1 MLLISDKLY
10 LLLKIVHEKL
20 VNKKYFANFADQIKN
35 LMILDYVLDTRI
47 SIKA

>member
-20 VNKKYFANFADQIKN
+20 VNKKYFANFADQNKKLNHIR
-35 LMILDYVLDTRI
+35 LCIGH
-47 SIKA
+47 

>member
-10 LLLKIVHEKL
+10 VLLKIVREKL
-20 VNKKYFANFADQIKN
+20 VDKKYFANFADQIKN